1 MRVKNAGHT
10 YRPRENARG
19 QHGNSSRANPRTGQ
33 RRLTQDRFA
42 LFVFRL
48 SAFEHDKSASAR
60 GFVWLPFDNAGRIN
74 RKLLS
79 LCRTTVNSAVHV
91 APYSVRIYVYAEIL
105 WSSYYLSVCI
115 KRGEKRERE
124 MFTARIYVSQILI
137 TKLLRATPGVR
148 GCRIELQ
155 RHKRGT
161 RI

>member
-1 MRVKNAGHT
+1 MPVKNVVYM
-10 YRPRENARG
+10 YRRANVRG
-19 QHGNSSRANPRTGQ
+19 QRGNSSRANPRTGQ

-91 APYSVRIYVYAEIL
+91 APYIYMYTWRIYVPRNFMEL
-105 WSSYYLSVCI
+105 VLFVGI
-115 KRGEKRERE
+115 KKKHIRRAKRTCLK
-124 MFTARIYVSQILI
+124 F
-137 TKLLRATPGVR
+137 
-148 GCRIELQ
+148 
-155 RHKRGT
+155 
-161 RI
+161 